1 MIGVVEEFDSSVALL
16 QRDYGFDHRPMYY
29 CRKNSISGAPS
40 VDVLS
45 KASGKA
51 LAAQNVLDA
60 AVHAV
65 ALRQLHARAA
75 RVFGSRSR
83 SSPWRWQF

>member
-45 KASGKA
+45 KAARKA
-51 LAAQNVLDA
+51 LAARNVLDD
-60 AVHAV
+60 AVHFYHRGGYF
-65 ALRQLHARAA
+65 LRSDAA
-75 RVFGSRSR
+75 GD
-83 SSPWRWQF
+83 